1 MRPQSHNVANECE
14 PTSRASVLIL
24 QPRIA
29 LQLPSFDTAASLV
42 KQQRGGKDAL
52 GPNPIRTSRRKMS
65 EPNKYR
71 EWILE
76 TIDSLRSRKARPDL
90 ERICRM
96 VRRRHGSD
104 PDRTRTELEKLIQE
118 QTVLKVSYKGS
129 ISYRNAA
136 KVQRKSRKKSEF
148 SGAGGSSSG
157 SAEAARERTKHD
169 HLNNNGDSAHSFTDQ
184 EEGEEDSE
192 PSPEPLTQTV
202 ANSSGKKPAFSSSS
216 GNGCLS
222 CGATTG
228 CDVGKGCKEEK
239 ASAARDKGLGQQGGL
254 IHRTNDCGDASGTTP
269 SKSDAIHG
277 GKVPGLSGADT
288 QNKTCSGG
296 VSLQQQSPKQTVPLK
311 PKLKV
316 GTKTAGNHANSDLG
330 DRLVASVRSLSE
342 RSLRGGSAATR
353 GHTKPLGLK
362 EILGYLSSQERLS
375 EEKLTRGKVKVVM
388 EREVARGR
396 LRRTRCGN
404 ITLPLRGMELEEAK
418 NDRLVKSAL
427 QDRHTVKKPPPP
439 SLQETEQMETASEG
453 EEQEDNEEEAEEK
466 DDPRSSDEEGGLL
479 PVSMTTEPE
488 LIEKTG
494 EDAEVQTVS
503 KHESPQQQQQHG
515 GKGLGVEF
523 SEMSGLDSPSRTA
536 CLPTQG
542 SHLSQCNNAHLEDR
556 DVAPNQFHTN
566 AKMQTD
572 RMNHT
577 SPGFNCLQS
586 KTEVGVSSCLLT
598 PTASPRDSGLSE
610 ERGMNGGVS
619 SGGFVK
625 SEGSSGNPA
634 EWTVS
639 DVVSYFTAAGFAE
652 QAAAFRTQEIDGKS
666 LLLMQRNDVLTGLS
680 IRLGPALKIYERHV
694 KVLQRTHF
702 EDDDC

>member
-1 MRPQSHNVANECE
+1 
-14 PTSRASVLIL
+14 
-24 QPRIA
+24 
-29 LQLPSFDTAASLV
+29 
-42 KQQRGGKDAL
+42 
-52 GPNPIRTSRRKMS
+52 MS

-148 SGAGGSSSG
+148 TAAGSSS
-157 SAEAARERTKHD
+157 AEAVRERTKHD

-192 PSPEPLTQTV
+192 PSPDPNTQTP
-202 ANSSGKKPAFSSSS
+202 ASCADKKLKPASSSPSS

-228 CDVGKGCKEEK
+228 CAVGSGCKEEK
-239 ASAARDKGLGQQGGL
+239 ASALRDKGLGQQGAGDCPSPGL
-254 IHRTNDCGDASGTTP
+254 SHKTNAHDGGDASRLTP
-269 SKSDAIHG
+269 SKADAVLG
-277 GKVPGLSGADT
+277 EKELSGDDT
-288 QNKTCSGG
+288 HNKTCSGS
-296 VSLQQQSPKQTVPLK
+296 VNNLPQQQRLKPASQPLK
-311 PKLKV
+311 PKLRV
-316 GTKTAGNHANSDLG
+316 GAGGTKTAGNHANSDLG

-342 RSLRGGSAATR
+342 RSIRGGSSAATR
-353 GHTKPLGLK
+353 GHMKPLGLK

-404 ITLPLRGMELEEAK
+404 ITLPLRRMVVEEPTAE
-418 NDRLVKSAL
+418 RLIKSAL
-427 QDRHTVKKPPPP
+427 QDKHTVKKPPSP
-439 SLQETEQMETASEG
+439 SLQEHEPMEAASE
-453 EEQEDNEEEAEEK
+453 EEDREEEEEEVEEE
-466 DDPRSSDEEGGLL
+466 DPRSSDEEGGLS
-479 PVSMTTEPE
+479 PVAMTTDPE
-488 LIEKTG
+488 LIEKTT
-494 EDAEVQTVS
+494 EEAEIQAAL
-503 KHESPQQQQQHG
+503 KQESLHQQQHSA
-515 GKGLGVEF
+515 K
-523 SEMSGLDSPSRTA
+523 EMCGLDSLTRT
-536 CLPTQG
+536 PRPPVQG
-542 SHLSQCNNAHLEDR
+542 ASLSQCNNTHSEEKAAVPDR
-556 DVAPNQFHTN
+556 QHMEAKNQ
-566 AKMQTD
+566 MQHD
-572 RMNHT
+572 RINHT
-577 SPGFNCLQS
+577 PSAFNSSES

-598 PTASPRDSGLSE
+598 PTASPRDSGMCE

-619 SGGFVK
+619 SGGFMK
-625 SEGSSGNPA
+625 SEGASGSPVD
-634 EWTVS
+634 WTVS
-639 DVVSYFTAAGFAE
+639 DVVSYFTAAGFPE
-652 QAAAFRTQEIDGKS
+652 QATAFRTQEIDGKS

-694 KVLQRTHF
+694 KVLQKTHF

>member
-1 MRPQSHNVANECE
+1 
-14 PTSRASVLIL
+14 
-24 QPRIA
+24 
-29 LQLPSFDTAASLV
+29 
-42 KQQRGGKDAL
+42 
-52 GPNPIRTSRRKMS
+52 MS

-136 KVQRKSRKKSEF
+136 KVQRKSRKKCEF
-148 SGAGGSSSG
+148 TGAGSSSG

-184 EEGEEDSE
+184 EEGEEDSQ
-192 PSPEPLTQTV
+192 PSPEPHTQT
-202 ANSSGKKPAFSSSS
+202 AASSSGKKLKPTSSPSS
-216 GNGCLS
+216 GKGCLS

-228 CDVGKGCKEEK
+228 CDVGSGCKEEK
-239 ASAARDKGLGQQGGL
+239 ASASKDKGLGQQGEGGCPSPGL
-254 IHRTNDCGDASGTTP
+254 VHRTSAHDGGDTSGTTP
-269 SKSDAIHG
+269 SKTDAVRG
-277 GKVPGLSGADT
+277 GKVSGLFGADT
-288 QNKTCSGG
+288 QHKTCSGG
-296 VSLQQQSPKQTVPLK
+296 VSLQHQGPRQTVLLK
-311 PKLKV
+311 PKLRV
-316 GTKTAGNHANSDLG
+316 GGGGTRTAGNPANSDLG

-342 RSLRGGSAATR
+342 KSLRGGSTAAR
-353 GHTKPLGLK
+353 GHIKPLGLK

-404 ITLPLRGMELEEAK
+404 ITLPLRGMVLEEPK
-418 NDRLVKSAL
+418 NASADRLVKSAL
-427 QDRHTVKKPPPP
+427 QDRHIVKKENGP
-439 SLQETEQMETASEG
+439 METASE
-453 EEQEDNEEEAEEK
+453 EEEREDNEEEEEK
-466 DDPRSSDEEGGLL
+466 DDPRSSEEEGGLS
-479 PVSMTTEPE
+479 PVAMTTEPE
-488 LIEKTG
+488 LIEKTR
-494 EDAEVQTVS
+494 EDAEVQTAS
-503 KHESPQQQQQHG
+503 KHESSQQQQE
-515 GKGLGVEF
+515 GKGLVADL
-523 SEMSGLDSPSRTA
+523 SRVSGLDSLSRT
-536 CLPTQG
+536 PFSPIQG
-542 SHLSQCNNAHLEDR
+542 SSLSQCNVTHLEDR
-556 DVAPNQFHTN
+556 NGAQTHLHTDTM
-566 AKMQTD
+566 MQND
-572 RMNHT
+572 RNNHT
-577 SPGFNCLQS
+577 SPGLNCRES

-598 PTASPRDSGLSE
+598 PTASPRDSCLSE
-610 ERGMNGGVS
+610 ERGINGGVN
-619 SGGFVK
+619 SGGCVK
-625 SEGSSGNPA
+625 SEGVSGSPV

-639 DVVSYFTAAGFAE
+639 DVVSYFTAAGFPE
-652 QAAAFRTQEIDGKS
+652 QAAAFKTQEIDGKS

>member
-1 MRPQSHNVANECE
+1 
-14 PTSRASVLIL
+14 
-24 QPRIA
+24 
-29 LQLPSFDTAASLV
+29 
-42 KQQRGGKDAL
+42 
-52 GPNPIRTSRRKMS
+52 MS

-148 SGAGGSSSG
+148 TAAGGSSSSGSSG
-157 SAEAARERTKHD
+157 SAEAARERSKHD
-169 HLNNNGDSAHSFTDQ
+169 PLNNNGDSAHSFTDQ
-184 EEGEEDSE
+184 EEGEEESE
-192 PSPEPLTQTV
+192 PSPDPHTQTS
-202 ANSSGKKPAFSSSS
+202 ASATDKKPKPASSPSG

-228 CDVGKGCKEEK
+228 CDVGSGCKEAK
-239 ASAARDKGLGQQGGL
+239 ASAPRDRGLGQQGAGDCCPSPGL
-254 IHRTNDCGDASGTTP
+254 GDRTSAHGGGEAGRMTP
-269 SKSDAIHG
+269 SKADAVRG
-277 GKVPGLSGADT
+277 GKEPGLSGADT
-288 QNKTCSGG
+288 QSKTCSGS
-296 VSLQQQSPKQTVPLK
+296 VSNLPQQQRQKQSVPLQ
-311 PKLKV
+311 PKLRV
-316 GTKTAGNHANSDLG
+316 GGGGTRAAGNHANSDLG

-342 RSLRGGSAATR
+342 RSLRGGSAAETR
-353 GHTKPLGLK
+353 GHMKPLGLK

-404 ITLPLRGMELEEAK
+404 ITLPLRGMVMEEPAPR
-418 NDRLVKSAL
+418 NASADRLVKSAL
-427 QDRHTVKKPPPP
+427 QDKHAEKKPPPPPPP
-439 SLQETEQMETASEG
+439 SLQVNEPMETASE
-453 EEQEDNEEEAEEK
+453 EEEREENEEEEEE
-466 DDPRSSDEEGGLL
+466 DDPRSSDEEGGLS
-479 PVSMTTEPE
+479 PVAMTTEPE
-488 LIEKTG
+488 LMEKAT
-494 EDAEVQTVS
+494 EDAEIQQTAS
-503 KHESPQQQQQHG
+503 KQESPQQKQHG
-515 GKGLGVEF
+515 GKGALTW
-523 SEMSGLDSPSRTA
+523 MSGPDSITTTPS
-536 CLPTQG
+536 PPVQG
-542 SHLSQCNNAHLEDR
+542 ASLSQRNSAHSEERAVVPDQLHMEVQNQMQHDR
-556 DVAPNQFHTN
+556 I
-566 AKMQTD
+566 
-572 RMNHT
+572 NHT
-577 SPGFNCLQS
+577 SSGFNSSES

-598 PTASPRDSGLSE
+598 PTASPRDSGMSE
-610 ERGMNGGVS
+610 ERGINGGVS
-619 SGGFVK
+619 SGGFMK
-625 SEGSSGNPA
+625 SEGAIGSPVD
-634 EWTVS
+634 WTVS
-639 DVVSYFTAAGFAE
+639 DVVSYFTAAGFPE

-694 KVLQRTHF
+694 KVLQKTHF

>member
-1 MRPQSHNVANECE
+1 
-14 PTSRASVLIL
+14 
-24 QPRIA
+24 
-29 LQLPSFDTAASLV
+29 
-42 KQQRGGKDAL
+42 
-52 GPNPIRTSRRKMS
+52 MS

-148 SGAGGSSSG
+148 TGAGGSSSS

-169 HLNNNGDSAHSFTDQ
+169 PLNNNGDSAHSFTDQ
-184 EEGEEDSE
+184 EEGEEDPE
-192 PSPEPLTQTV
+192 PSPEPHTQTP
-202 ANSSGKKPAFSSSS
+202 ASSSGKKLKPASSPSS
-216 GNGCLS
+216 GNGCFS

-228 CDVGKGCKEEK
+228 CDVGSGCKEEK
-239 ASAARDKGLGQQGGL
+239 ASASRDKGLGQQGAGGCPSPGL
-254 IHRTNDCGDASGTTP
+254 GHGTSAHDGGDASGTTP
-269 SKSDAIHG
+269 SNTDAAGG
-277 GKVPGLSGADT
+277 GKVPGPSGADT

-296 VSLQQQSPKQTVPLK
+296 VSLQQQRPKQTEPLK
-311 PKLKV
+311 PKLRV
-316 GTKTAGNHANSDLG
+316 GGGGTRTAGNHASSDLG

-342 RSLRGGSAATR
+342 KSLRGGSAAATR
-353 GHTKPLGLK
+353 GHIKPLGLK

-404 ITLPLRGMELEEAK
+404 ITLPLRGMVLEEPK
-418 NDRLVKSAL
+418 NASADRLVKSAL
-427 QDRHTVKKPPPP
+427 QDRHSVKKPPPP
-439 SLQETEQMETASEG
+439 SLQENEPMETGSE
-453 EEQEDNEEEAEEK
+453 EEEKEDNEEEEEK
-466 DDPRSSDEEGGLL
+466 DDPRSSDEEGGLS
-479 PVSMTTEPE
+479 PVAMTTEPE
-488 LIEKTG
+488 LIEKST
-494 EDAEVQTVS
+494 EEAEVQSS
-503 KHESPQQQQQHG
+503 KHEILQQQHG
-515 GKGLGVEF
+515 GKGL
-523 SEMSGLDSPSRTA
+523 DSPSRTS
-536 CLPTQG
+536 CPPVQG
-542 SHLSQCNNAHLEDR
+542 SSPSQCNSALEER
-556 DVAPNQFHTN
+556 DVIPDQQYTDAQ
-566 AKMQTD
+566 KQMQND

-577 SPGFNCLQS
+577 SSGFNCLES

-610 ERGMNGGVS
+610 DRGMNGGVN

-625 SEGSSGNPA
+625 SEGVSGSPV

-639 DVVSYFTAAGFAE
+639 DVVSYFTAAGFPE

-694 KVLQRTHF
+694 KVLQKTHF

>member
-1 MRPQSHNVANECE
+1 
-14 PTSRASVLIL
+14 
-24 QPRIA
+24 
-29 LQLPSFDTAASLV
+29 
-42 KQQRGGKDAL
+42 
-52 GPNPIRTSRRKMS
+52 MS

-148 SGAGGSSSG
+148 TAAGSSSSSSSS

-192 PSPEPLTQTV
+192 PSPDPHTQTS
-202 ANSSGKKPAFSSSS
+202 ASTAGKKLKPASSRSS

-228 CDVGKGCKEEK
+228 CAVGSGCKEEK
-239 ASAARDKGLGQQGGL
+239 ASAPRDKGLGQQGVGGCPSPGL
-254 IHRTNDCGDASGTTP
+254 GNRTSAHDAGDGSRTTP
-269 SKSDAIHG
+269 NKTDALRG
-277 GKVPGLSGADT
+277 GKEAALSGADT
-288 QNKTCSGG
+288 QNKTCSGS
-296 VSLQQQSPKQTVPLK
+296 VSSLPPQQKPTEPLK
-311 PKLKV
+311 PKLRV
-316 GTKTAGNHANSDLG
+316 GGGSTKTTGNHANPDLG

-342 RSLRGGSAATR
+342 RSLRGGSAATTR
-353 GHTKPLGLK
+353 GHMKPLGLK

-404 ITLPLRGMELEEAK
+404 ITLPLRGMVVEEPMPK
-418 NDRLVKSAL
+418 NASADRLVKSAL
-427 QDRHTVKKPPPP
+427 QDKQTVKKPPPSP
-439 SLQETEQMETASEG
+439 PAQANEPMETRSEEEEREENEEEE
-453 EEQEDNEEEAEEK
+453 EEQE
-466 DDPRSSDEEGGLL
+466 DDPRSSDEEGGLS
-479 PVSMTTEPE
+479 PVAMTTEPE
-488 LIEKTG
+488 LIEKTT
-494 EDAEVQTVS
+494 EDAEIQTAS
-503 KHESPQQQQQHG
+503 KQESPHQQQQQQHG
-515 GKGLGVEF
+515 GKG
-523 SEMSGLDSPSRTA
+523 MDSPTRTQST
-536 CLPTQG
+536 PVQG
-542 SHLSQCNNAHLEDR
+542 VPLSQCNSAHLEERAVVPDQLHK
-556 DVAPNQFHTN
+556 AAQNQLQH
-566 AKMQTD
+566 D
-572 RMNHT
+572 GINH
-577 SPGFNCLQS
+577 SSSGFNNLEC

-598 PTASPRDSGLSE
+598 PTASPRDSGLPE
-610 ERGMNGGVS
+610 ERGINGLS
-619 SGGFVK
+619 SGGFMK
-625 SEGSSGNPA
+625 SEGASGSPVD
-634 EWTVS
+634 WTVS
-639 DVVSYFTAAGFAE
+639 DVVSYFTAAGFPE

-694 KVLQRTHF
+694 KVLQKTHF

>member
-1 MRPQSHNVANECE
+1 
-14 PTSRASVLIL
+14 
-24 QPRIA
+24 
-29 LQLPSFDTAASLV
+29 
-42 KQQRGGKDAL
+42 
-52 GPNPIRTSRRKMS
+52 MS

-136 KVQRKSRKKSEF
+136 KVQRKSRKKIEF
-148 SGAGGSSSG
+148 TAAGSSSSSS

-192 PSPEPLTQTV
+192 PSPDPHTQTP
-202 ANSSGKKPAFSSSS
+202 ASAADKKLKPASSQSS

-228 CDVGKGCKEEK
+228 CDVGSGCKEEK
-239 ASAARDKGLGQQGGL
+239 ASAPRDKGLGQQGVGGCPSPGL
-254 IHRTNDCGDASGTTP
+254 THTTNDGGDASKITP
-269 SKSDAIHG
+269 SKADAVRAE
-277 GKVPGLSGADT
+277 KEPCLSGDDT
-288 QNKTCSGG
+288 QNKTCSGSAS
-296 VSLQQQSPKQTVPLK
+296 SLPQQQRPKQTVPLK
-311 PKLKV
+311 PKLRV
-316 GTKTAGNHANSDLG
+316 GGGGTKTAGNHANSDLG

-342 RSLRGGSAATR
+342 RSIRGGSAAATR
-353 GHTKPLGLK
+353 GHMKPLGLK

-404 ITLPLRGMELEEAK
+404 ITLPLRGMVVEEPTPK
-418 NDRLVKSAL
+418 NPSADRLVKSAL
-427 QDRHTVKKPPPP
+427 QDKHAGKKPSSP
-439 SLQETEQMETASEG
+439 SLQENEPMETASE
-453 EEQEDNEEEAEEK
+453 EEEREKNEEEEEEEEE
-466 DDPRSSDEEGGLL
+466 DDPRSSDEEGGLS
-479 PVSMTTEPE
+479 PVAMTTEPE
-488 LIEKTG
+488 LIEKTT
-494 EDAEVQTVS
+494 EDAEIHTAS
-503 KHESPQQQQQHG
+503 KQESPQQQQQQQHG
-515 GKGLGVEF
+515 GKGTC
-523 SEMSGLDSPSRTA
+523 GLDSFTRTLHPPVHGA
-536 CLPTQG
+536 
-542 SHLSQCNNAHLEDR
+542 SLSQCNSAHLEERAVIPDQLHMEAQNQMQHDR
-556 DVAPNQFHTN
+556 I
-566 AKMQTD
+566 
-572 RMNHT
+572 NHT
-577 SPGFNCLQS
+577 SSGFNSLES

-598 PTASPRDSGLSE
+598 PTASPRDSGMSE
-610 ERGMNGGVS
+610 DRGLNGGVN

-625 SEGSSGNPA
+625 SEGASGSPVD
-634 EWTVS
+634 WTVS
-639 DVVSYFTAAGFAE
+639 DVVSYFTAAGFPE

-694 KVLQRTHF
+694 KVLQKTHF